1 VGRTAGGRCFGRRDR
16 SRTDAVPCRP
26 ESSTL
31 TETFCYDSYL
41 PNSRCDDDRSSWSC
55 APRPGAVLAMVPAAS
70 RPTDVEKF
78 RTCDAP
84 RMNRD
89 VRFTLR
95 SGHAP
100 TPLLQERAISRSD
113 PERVSG
119 RHDRPVPCSALQHPT
134 GSSALGGGSERTNG
148 IRARCAR
155 AGHPDRPPREQTARP
170 TGVGVGRPLP
180 CPAASNASRG
190 AERARV
196 RPQQLPEACSRRAR
210 ARSVFVGA
218 LVSGMEDASHRGFGP
233 ASRRASHD
241 VAGAGGMAE
250 RRAPPDRRIAHG
262 PRAGQAP
269 IGSSLRLMSTARAE
283 CVSSPIAT

>member
-1 VGRTAGGRCFGRRDR
+1 MGRRAR
-16 SRTDAVPCRP
+16 WCRTQA
-26 ESSTL
+26 
-31 TETFCYDSYL
+31 
-41 PNSRCDDDRSSWSC
+41 
-55 APRPGAVLAMVPAAS
+55 
-70 RPTDVEKF
+70 
-78 RTCDAP
+78 
-84 RMNRD
+84 
-89 VRFTLR
+89 
-95 SGHAP
+95 
-100 TPLLQERAISRSD
+100 ERGP
-113 PERVSG
+113 PERVARSAHRSRCALSG
-119 RHDRPVPCSALQHPT
+119 PCHAARRLTRPFPPLRTVSGSNSARASRGNQRALPRSRVQHSK
-134 GSSALGGGSERTNG
+134 GSSAPVGGSEWADG
-148 IRARCAR
+148 VRAWCAR
-155 AGHPDRPPREQTARP
+155 AGHPDRPPREQIARP

-250 RRAPPDRRIAHG
+250 RRAPPDQRIAHG